1 MKKIQLF
8 LLLFCL
14 TLYQSN
20 AQNKPS
26 EQQEKIA
33 EFRALFV
40 QNAQLQ
46 SGRLSTYKNI
56 NFTIEACSI
65 KIKTIDYENSKDE
78 NVTIEFPTSGAML
91 KENGEL
97 YYKNR
102 AIKETTE
109 NKKTKKITVH
119 LYNNSK
125 KIGLLLKL
133 ENREKHKD
141 FQGKL
146 NELSGYCKL
155 EKNN

>member
-33 EFRALFV
+33 EFRVLFV

-56 NFTIEACSI
+56 NFRNFLRLI
-65 KIKTIDYENSKDE
+65 
-78 NVTIEFPTSGAML
+78 
-91 KENGEL
+91 L
-97 YYKNR
+97 Y
-102 AIKETTE
+102 
-109 NKKTKKITVH
+109 
-119 LYNNSK
+119 
-125 KIGLLLKL
+125 
-133 ENREKHKD
+133 
-141 FQGKL
+141 
-146 NELSGYCKL
+146 
-155 EKNN
+155 